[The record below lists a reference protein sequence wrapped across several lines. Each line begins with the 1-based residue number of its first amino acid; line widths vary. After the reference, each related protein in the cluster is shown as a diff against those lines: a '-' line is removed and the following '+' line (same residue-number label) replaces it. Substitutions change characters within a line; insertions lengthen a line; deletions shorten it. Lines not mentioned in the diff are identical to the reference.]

1 MRLQF
6 LLALAIVPVL
16 SCGSEGHRAE
26 DTRSGLTDSAAV
38 STELSDDV
46 AVLIERADA
55 LIRSKSY
62 DAALE
67 YLERGLERVGD
78 QPDLL
83 ERLNDLAAYLGQYDL
98 ALDAA
103 LRLEAAASRVSPW
116 NQLKIAEALLHLG
129 RVEEALPYIQCAV
142 FERGFK
148 RFKVFDGA
156 VYDPLRENDEFQR
169 CVAATH
175 DNVGIGNSLPDLTFR
190 TLQGEELKLRSLTGK
205 VVVVDFWATW
215 CKPCIKELPN
225 LKASYSEYS
234 SSGLEVVGLSLDS
247 DAEVVASYVADKS
260 VPWPVV
266 HLREGW
272 KSQVVTQYGVNAL
285 PSTWVYDRQGTLRHY
300 NLRGDELRRAIESL
314 L

>member
-1 MRLQF
+1 MRSHF

-16 SCGSEGHRAE
+16 SCGSGGHRAE
-26 DTRSGLTDSAAV
+26 DARSGLTDSAAV

-46 AVLIERADA
+46 TILIERADA

-62 DAALE
+62 GAALE

-83 ERLNDLAAYLGQYDL
+83 ERLNDLAAYLGHYDL

-129 RVEEALPYIQCAV
+129 RAEEALPYIQCAV

-169 CVAATH
+169 CVAATME
-175 DNVGIGNSLPDLTFR
+175 NIGIGNSLPDLTFR
-190 TLQGEELKLRSLTGK
+190 TLEGKELKLRSLMGK

-215 CKPCIKELPN
+215 CRPCIMELPN
-225 LKASYSEYS
+225 LKALYSEYS
-234 SSGLEVVGLSLDS
+234 SRGLEVVGLSLDNN
-247 DAEVVASYVADKS
+247 AEVVASFVADKS
-260 VPWPVV
+260 VQWPVI
-266 HLREGW
+266 HLRDGW
-272 KSQVVTQYGVNAL
+272 KSQVVTQYDVNAL
-285 PSTWVYDRQGTLRHY
+285 PSTWIYDRHGTLRHY
-300 NLRGDELRRAIESL
+300 NLRGDELRQAIESL